1 MRAYSDVVKLSQEF
15 YSRNT
20 IDVAKDLLGK
30 YLIHQTDSI
39 FRAGKIVETEAYVG
53 PEDKAAHS
61 YNGRRTER
69 SEVMYGPPGYAYV
82 YFIYGKHFCIN
93 AVTAAVENP
102 EAVLI
107 RALEP
112 VLGIEEMALARYGKP
127 GPLTA
132 KERYGLT
139 NGPGK
144 LCQALAITRSDNGL
158 FLGGDELYISSQ
170 LSFKPEEGRIQLE
183 GEVSQPKSQV
193 EPFDIVSAP
202 RIGVD
207 YAEDAAE
214 YLWRF
219 YIKDNP
225 FVSKKVKR
233 ETK

>member
-1 MRAYSDVVKLSQEF
+1 MKLPQEF

-20 IDVAKDLLGK
+20 IDVARDLLGK
-30 YLIHQTDSI
+30 YLIHQSDSSC
-39 FRAGKIVETEAYVG
+39 RAGKIVETEAYMG

-61 YNGRRTER
+61 YNGRRTDR
-69 SEVMYGPPGYAYV
+69 NEVMYGPPGYAYV

-93 AVTAAVENP
+93 AVTAAVGSP

-112 VLGIEEMALARYGKP
+112 VSGIEEMALARYGKP
-127 GPLTA
+127 GPLTT

-144 LCQALAITRSDNGL
+144 LCQALGINRSDNGR
-158 FLGGDELYISSQ
+158 FLGGDGLYISSGLPFQ
-170 LSFKPEEGRIQLE
+170 PEGEHPQLE
-183 GEVSQPKSQV
+183 GQDLQLPNPAQSFEVV
-193 EPFDIVSAP
+193 CAP

-207 YAEDAAE
+207 YAEEAAA
-214 YLWRF
+214 YPWRF
-219 YIKDNP
+219 YIKDSP
-225 FVSKKVKR
+225 FVSRKVKR